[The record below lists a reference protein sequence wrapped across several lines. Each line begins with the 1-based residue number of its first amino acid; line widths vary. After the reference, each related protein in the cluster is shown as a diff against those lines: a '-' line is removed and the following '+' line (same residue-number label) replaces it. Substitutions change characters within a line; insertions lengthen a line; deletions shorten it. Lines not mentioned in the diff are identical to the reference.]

1 MTEDFLKNAI
11 RNEAILKFDSKWNQ
25 FPDEDE
31 NVRSAYQKLK
41 NTPEFDEFANAMIE
55 YYRKEITSKVLHGM
69 EGLQNLV
76 RDAGEE

>member
-11 RNEAILKFDSKWNQ
+11 QNEAILKFDSKWNQ
-25 FPDEDE
+25 SPEDE
-31 NVRSAYQKLK
+31 NVRNAYQKLK

-55 YYRKEITSKVLHGM
+55 CYRKEITSNVLHSV

-76 RDAGEE
+76 KEAGEE

>member
-11 RNEAILKFDSKWNQ
+11 QNEAILKFDSKWNQ
-25 FPDEDE
+25 SSEDE
-31 NVRSAYQKLK
+31 NVRNAYQKLK

-55 YYRKEITSKVLHGM
+55 CYRKEITSNVLHSM

-76 RDAGEE
+76 REAGEE

>member
-31 NVRSAYQKLK
+31 NVRRAYQKLK

>member
-25 FPDEDE
+25 SPDEDE
-31 NVRSAYQKLK
+31 NVRRAYQKLK

>member
-11 RNEAILKFDSKWNQ
+11 QNEAILKFNSKWNQ
-25 FPDEDE
+25 SPEDE
-31 NVRSAYQKLK
+31 KVRMTYQKLK

-55 YYRKEITSKVLHGM
+55 CYRKEITSNVLHSM

>member
-11 RNEAILKFDSKWNQ
+11 QNEAILKFDSKWNQ
-25 FPDEDE
+25 FPEDE
-31 NVRSAYQKLK
+31 NVRVAYQKLK
-41 NTPEFDEFANAMIE
+41 KTPEFDDFANAMIE
-55 YYRKEITSKVLHGM
+55 CYRKEITSNVLHSV

>member
-31 NVRSAYQKLK
+31 NVRSTYQKLK